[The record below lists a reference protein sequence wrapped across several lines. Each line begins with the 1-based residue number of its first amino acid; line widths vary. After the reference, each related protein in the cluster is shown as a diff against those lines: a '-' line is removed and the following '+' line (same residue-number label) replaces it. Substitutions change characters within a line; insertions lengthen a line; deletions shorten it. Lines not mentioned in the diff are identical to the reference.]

1 MANQMLYLDQRHT
14 SIYVS
19 QASSE
24 HKKLNYKLDFK
35 ID

>member
-24 HKKLNYKLDFK
+24 HKKIKL
-35 ID
+35 